1 VIKVKTIIIATIKS
15 WNIKNAEKLAQT
27 IKDRT
32 NIKIITN
39 KKELTAEKVKT
50 LNPEYIFFP
59 HWSWKIPQAIYANY
73 PCIVFHMT
81 DLPFGRGGSPLQNLI
96 VRGYKQ
102 TKISAIKVVE
112 AMDAGDVYL
121 KEKLDL
127 YGTADEIFMRA
138 SKIIFK
144 KMIPQILEN
153 KIKPKAQ
160 QGEITTF
167 KRRKPEEST
176 IEGLQTLEQLYDHIR
191 MLDGE
196 GYPKAF
202 IETEHFKIEFSRASR
217 KPDGIIADAKI
228 ILKEKQSKKEKR

>member
-1 VIKVKTIIIATIKS
+1 LKTIIIATIKT
-15 WNIKNAEKLAQT
+15 WNIKNAEKLAHT
-27 IKDRT
+27 IKDKT
-32 NIKIITN
+32 NTKIITS
-39 KKELTAEKVKT
+39 KKELTIDTIKT

-59 HWSWKIPQAIYANY
+59 HWSWKIPEAIYANY

-121 KEKLDL
+121 KEDLDL

-138 SKIIFK
+138 SKIVFE
-144 KMIPQILEN
+144 KMIPQILKN
-153 KIKPKAQ
+153 KIIPKAQ

-167 KRRKPEEST
+167 KRRRPEEST

-202 IETEHFKIEFSRASR
+202 IETEHFKIELSRASR

-228 ILKEKQSKKEKR
+228 VLKKAHKEHEDN

>member
-1 VIKVKTIIIATIKS
+1 MKTIIIATIKT
-15 WNIKNAEKLAQT
+15 WNIKNAEKLAHT
-27 IKDRT
+27 IKDKT
-32 NIKIITN
+32 NTKIITS
-39 KKELTAEKVKT
+39 KKELTIDTIKT

-121 KEKLDL
+121 KEDLDL

-138 SKIIFK
+138 SKIVFE
-144 KMIPQILEN
+144 KMIPQILKN
-153 KIKPKAQ
+153 KIIPKAQ

-167 KRRKPEEST
+167 KRRRPEEST

-202 IETEHFKIEFSRASR
+202 IETEHFKIELSRASR

-228 ILKEKQSKKEKR
+228 VLKKAHKEHEDN

>member
-1 VIKVKTIIIATIKS
+1 MKTIIIATIKT
-15 WNIKNAEKLAQT
+15 WNIKNAEKLAHT
-27 IKDRT
+27 IKDKT
-32 NIKIITN
+32 NTKIITS
-39 KKELTAEKVKT
+39 KKELTIDTIKT

-59 HWSWKIPQAIYANY
+59 HWSWKIPEAIYANY

-121 KEKLDL
+121 KEDLDL

-138 SKIIFK
+138 SKIVFE
-144 KMIPQILEN
+144 KMIPQILKN
-153 KIKPKAQ
+153 KIIPKAQ

-167 KRRKPEEST
+167 KRRRPEEST

-202 IETEHFKIEFSRASR
+202 IETEHFKIELSRASR

-228 ILKEKQSKKEKR
+228 VLKKAHKEHEDN